1 MAKPMSVT
9 IRLTAKQ
16 RSELKRLTG
25 RDHDE
30 VLFQSVTAQS
40 GGLSSRAVLAGKSVP
55 RKSVHITAPRS
66 IKVSRPRAVQVSR
79 PRSIKV
85 GRPRAVSVNKPRG
98 GMTLGRPRTVLNKG

>member
-30 VLFQSVTAQS
+30 VLFESVTTQS
-40 GGLSSRAVLAGKSVP
+40 GALPSRAVLAGKS
-55 RKSVHITAPRS
+55 APRS
-66 IKVSRPRAVQVSR
+66 IKVGRPRAVQVTR

-85 GRPRAVSVNKPRG
+85 GRPRAVSLSKPRG
-98 GMTLGRPRTVLNKG
+98 GVTLGRPRTVLNKG